1 MSEFRIERDS
11 MGEVK
16 VPAAAYYGAQTQRA
30 VENFPISGWS
40 LPPALIHAMGLV
52 KYGCAVANRDLNKL
66 TDSGKNRL
74 NPQQVDALL
83 AKAGA
88 DKSTILTMTFFIK
101 DMADY
106 PAFNE
111 VYDAWVDPNNLPAR
125 ATMKCELIDPRIRIE
140 VLTVAAIEG

>member
-1 MSEFRIERDS
+1 MSIQRHEQTARWSKLVVRGRTAYLAGLVADS
-11 MGEVK
+11 WDAGIRE
-16 VPAAAYYGAQTQRA
+16 QTQEVLA
-30 VENFPISGWS
+30 
-40 LPPALIHAMGLV
+40 
-52 KYGCAVANRDLNKL
+52 
-66 TDSGKNRL
+66 
-74 NPQQVDALL
+74 QVDALL